1 MNPLSCQH
9 AIAFETGCAVSPN
22 NGGDRTLRSGR
33 SHLLETVLHL
43 DVAVKGR
50 VNAAGELVGQPV
62 LCFCKDRV
70 SLMAGV
76 SQIATRPVNRLL
88 LMRSADREREGTLFS
103 ASTTDARR
111 V

>member
-9 AIAFETGCAVSPN
+9 AIAFETGCVVSPDD
-22 NGGDRTLRSGR
+22 GGDRTPRSGR
-33 SHLLETVLHL
+33 SHFLETVLHL
-43 DVAVKGR
+43 DVAVEGW

-62 LCFCKDRV
+62 LWFSKNRV
-70 SLMAGV
+70 PPMAGV

-88 LMRSADREREGTLFS
+88 LMRSADRELKGTLFL
-103 ASTTDARR
+103 ASTTDVRR